1 MLPKSFQQQNIDKK
15 NKLTSRMKLYII
27 TYDYDLTKYYGEY
40 VKESYNKWGN
50 IVDYL
55 GIMKLTGYEIEEVK
69 SNFNQLI
76 KFNYVDTHKIS
87 KYEILDIR
95 EELVYDKFIT

>member
-15 NKLTSRMKLYII
+15 NKLTSTMKLYTI
-27 TYDYDLTKYYGEY
+27 TYDYDLTKYYAEH

-55 GIMKLTGYEIEEVK
+55 GIMKLTGYDREEVEF
-69 SNFNQLI
+69 NFIQLI
-76 KFNYVDTHKIS
+76 KFNYIDTYKIS
-87 KYEILDIR
+87 RYKILDIS
-95 EELVYDKFIT
+95 EELIYDKFVT

>member
-15 NKLTSRMKLYII
+15 NKLTSRMKLYTI

-55 GIMKLTGYEIEEVK
+55 GVIKLTGYDIEEAK
-69 SNFNQLI
+69 FNFHQLM
-76 KFNYVDTHKIS
+76 KFNYIGTHKLHR
-87 KYEILDIR
+87 YDILNIN
-95 EELVYDKFIT
+95 EELVHDKFIT

>member
-15 NKLTSRMKLYII
+15 NKLTSTLKLYTI

-40 VKESYNKWGN
+40 IKESYNQWGN

-55 GIMKLTGYEIEEVK
+55 GMMKLTGYDIEDVTF
-69 SNFNQLI
+69 NFTQLI
-76 KFNYVDTHKIS
+76 KFNYIDTHKIS
-87 KYEILDIR
+87 RYKILDIS
-95 EELVYDKFIT
+95 EELIYDKFVT